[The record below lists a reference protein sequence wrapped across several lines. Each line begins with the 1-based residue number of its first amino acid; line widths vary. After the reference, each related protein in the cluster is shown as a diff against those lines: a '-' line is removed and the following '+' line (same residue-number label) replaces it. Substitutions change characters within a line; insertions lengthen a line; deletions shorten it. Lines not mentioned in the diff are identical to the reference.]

1 MSARSRALLCFSAAR
16 PTRRYSRTYGACS
29 YISLRTEPDTP
40 TPNHTVS
47 ALRFFFRVTLKRY
60 AIVEHTTFIHE
71 PRKLPV
77 VLSPEEV
84 ARLLNAAPGLKY
96 KAALSASPARH
107 ARCERRHWARRC
119 PRRRPWRRGSV
130 SAGRRSAAAR
140 PRQRHRP
147 PRMCGGP
154 LCRWSARLACWLRES
169 GGRCDLPIFSPTAM
183 RFHPTIVP
191 SAIATATLTQ
201 SGMNLVVP
209 CRGRRTLEE
218 VPLQDRAPDSAK
230 PKPLGPI
237 GIGTVLAVSEIIGII
252 ARRSLPQSLR

>member
-1 MSARSRALLCFSAAR
+1 M
-16 PTRRYSRTYGACS
+16 
-29 YISLRTEPDTP
+29 
-40 TPNHTVS
+40 
-47 ALRFFFRVTLKRY
+47 
-60 AIVEHTTFIHE
+60 
-71 PRKLPV
+71 
-77 VLSPEEV
+77 
-84 ARLLNAAPGLKY
+84 
-96 KAALSASPARH
+96 
-107 ARCERRHWARRC
+107 
-119 PRRRPWRRGSV
+119 
-130 SAGRRSAAAR
+130 
-140 PRQRHRP
+140 
-147 PRMCGGP
+147 
-154 LCRWSARLACWLRES
+154 
-169 GGRCDLPIFSPTAM
+169 PIFSPTAM